1 MLLWQNETELN
12 HIYLYLREKICSSQ
26 YFDEYTDNI
35 YIITDYC

>member
-1 MLLWQNETELN
+1 MLLWQNETELT

-26 YFDEYTDNI
+26 DFDEYTDNI